1 MFIQQ
6 IIQGLAIG
14 SIYGLVAL
22 GYCLMWQAWAVMDFA
37 RGEAAMIGAFSVL
50 VLHSMIKLPFIVAF
64 PLAILISAIIGYTIQ
79 ALAYKPLIK
88 GLPIDRLIATLGIAI
103 LLRNLSRVIFGADAY
118 AFPWVFG
125 LKIFE
130 IGDVIIMSHSVW
142 IMVIGFSLSLLLRW
156 FLTKTY
162 RGKAMRATA
171 QDRETAALM
180 GIKVQQSMALTFVL
194 ATTLGAIAGVLIA
207 PVYFAQADMGLLIG
221 LRGFAAAVLGGL
233 DSVTGAMIGGIL
245 LGVIEMLAAG
255 YLSSAYQSA
264 ITFAVMILIL
274 IFRPQGI
281 MGRRL

>member
-22 GYCLMWQAWAVMDFA
+22 GYVLMWQAWAVLDFA

-50 VLHSMIKLPFIVAF
+50 VLHSMMKLPFVLAF
-64 PLAILISAIIGYTIQ
+64 PLAIVICSAIGYIIQ

-118 AFPWVFG
+118 PFPWIFG
-125 LKIFE
+125 LRLIE
-130 IGDVIIMSHSVW
+130 IGNIFILSHSVW
-142 IMVIGFSLSLLLRW
+142 ILVIGFGIALLLRW
-156 FLTKTY
+156 FLTRTY
-162 RGKAMRATA
+162 QGKAMRATA

-180 GIKVQQSMALTFVL
+180 GVKVAQSMALTFVL
-194 ATTLGAIAGVLIA
+194 ATILGAVAGVLIA
-207 PVYFAQADMGLLIG
+207 PVYFAQADMGLGIG

-255 YLSSAYQSA
+255 YLSSAYQAA